1 MVLLSVGH
9 SLGLQQAARKG
20 RFPLGDKRIH
30 LRFPA
35 LEQRDDPFQLGSSHG
50 ICHFLVGFLG
60 TNTLII
66 YKDAYIGSKQ
76 SSPDIFS
83 YLDI

>member
-1 MVLLSVGH
+1 MWDTLWGYNK
-9 SLGLQQAARKG
+9 LQGRE

-66 YKDAYIGSKQ
+66 YKDAYRGSKQ